1 MAIEAAY
8 AGLLQVLT
16 WSSFSYLLYGV
27 GLGMFIGAIPG
38 LGGVVGLIILLP
50 FTYEMEPVHA
60 FALLI
65 GLYAVTSTS
74 DTIASVML
82 GVPGTAASQA
92 TILDGFPLAKKGQ
105 AQRAFGAAFTV
116 SAIGGLFGAV
126 VLVASLPL
134 ALPIIVAFGSPE
146 LFMLGILALTM
157 VGALSGN
164 SLTKGLAVACFG
176 LFLSTI
182 GYDDSSYVWSRRPQ
196 KLCRIH

>member
-1 MAIEAAY
+1 MTIEAAY

-60 FALLI
+60 FTLLI

-92 TILDGFPLAKKGQ
+92 TILDGFPLARKGQ
-105 AQRAFGAAFTV
+105 AQRACTV
-116 SAIGGLFGAV
+116 IA
-126 VLVASLPL
+126 
-134 ALPIIVAFGSPE
+134 PE
-146 LFMLGILALTM
+146 RG
-157 VGALSGN
+157 
-164 SLTKGLAVACFG
+164 
-176 LFLSTI
+176 
-182 GYDDSSYVWSRRPQ
+182 
-196 KLCRIH
+196 